1 MEEPLAAMQ
10 PHWSRRETKQEIN
23 DESEDME
30 YWVIGNT
37 ALHHLATVMRRFAL
51 QSVPQK
57 GLKTN
62 GSAPKR
68 IILRCAESFFA
79 FAE

>member
-1 MEEPLAAMQ
+1 
-10 PHWSRRETKQEIN
+10 
-23 DESEDME
+23 ME
-30 YWVIGNT
+30 YWGIGNT
-37 ALHHLATVMRRFAL
+37 ALHHLAAVMRRFAL

-68 IILRCAESFFA
+68 IILPYAESFFA
-79 FAE
+79 IAE